1 MIKGLLLAGAAML
14 FALMSVQ
21 VTFAQGCNIDNV
33 LSGGLMI
40 ELIKHTPTKELGYY
54 ETGVI
59 FRDGEDQIVGSMQEA
74 ERDGSNR
81 IEDVNGQPCGVIEK
95 NLHVSV
101 EDESNKEILYLR
113 NVGGSAFVII
123 RDGRNVGTIEGR
135 FPQ

>member
-74 ERDGSNR
+74 ERDGSN
-81 IEDVNGQPCGVIEK
+81 
-95 NLHVSV
+95 
-101 EDESNKEILYLR
+101 
-113 NVGGSAFVII
+113 
-123 RDGRNVGTIEGR
+123 
-135 FPQ
+135 